1 MVAFI
6 HRSKQIENMQPTKPV
21 LSTPALKERWG
32 EAKPI
37 MK

>member
-1 MVAFI
+1 
-6 HRSKQIENMQPTKPV
+6 MQPTKPV

-37 MK
+37 MKWTRALL